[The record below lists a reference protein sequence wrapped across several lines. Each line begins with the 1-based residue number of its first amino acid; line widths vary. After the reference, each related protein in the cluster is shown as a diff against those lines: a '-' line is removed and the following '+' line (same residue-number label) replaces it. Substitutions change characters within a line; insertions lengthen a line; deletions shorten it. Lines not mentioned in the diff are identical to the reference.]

1 MIGLHTAQVPRA
13 TAPVLVLA
21 GQQSNFVPRDRLGVL
36 DTLFAHSRVQF
47 VEGAGHWVHL
57 DQPELASTAVSDFVG

>member
-47 VEGAGHWVHL
+47 VEGAGHWVHH
-57 DQPELASTAVSDFVG
+57 DQRDAFLKLIRGFV